1 VHYKTNNVFRGEF
14 NLLKDKIMLG
24 ALIGIFSA
32 TFKLISIYA
41 MYMLGWSNIVFWQ
54 IVAARFLE
62 KNDLSKPAA
71 LFIGAVADLT
81 ISAVLGVI
89 FVYFIYFFGR
99 KYMFIK
105 GIGFGL
111 LIWATLLGTLLGQSV
126 EGKLPQ
132 TPSGIIVTI
141 IAHFIFGLSM
151 AVFTKLLF
159 KEDAASNNIMEKIK
173 SIRANFPLVAEP
185 VNKPM
190 SFKIKNKNT
199 LSKPIKLKPKKLIKE
214 D

>member
-1 VHYKTNNVFRGEF
+1 
-14 NLLKDKIMLG
+14 LLKDKIMLG
-24 ALIGIFSA
+24 ALIGIISV
-32 TFKLISIYA
+32 TFKLISNYA
-41 MYMLGWSNIVFWQ
+41 MYMLGWTNIVFWQ
-54 IVAARFLE
+54 IVAARFLD

-81 ISAVLGVI
+81 VSAVLGVL

-99 KYMFIK
+99 KYLLIK
-105 GIGFGL
+105 GIGYGL

-159 KEDAASNNIMEKIK
+159 KDDAASNKLIEKIK
-173 SIRANFPLVAEP
+173 LIKASFPLVPEP
-185 VNKPM
+185 ISKPI